1 MKSTPINSVTPEPEG
16 LYISTKV
23 KDLPP
28 GEYAF
33 MENKKNGFT
42 DILQFTKS
50 HGTDFYKYFCTIADV
65 TYGFIAASK
74 LFQPYT
80 VELNAC
86 PRTSDTMEY
95 AEAFIFNI

>member
-1 MKSTPINSVTPEPEG
+1 MKSSTPIDSIKHEPEG
-16 LYISTKV
+16 LYIATKV
-23 KDLPP
+23 QHLPH

-33 MENKKNGFT
+33 VRAQNGGL
-42 DILQFTKS
+42 DVLRFTKS

-95 AEAFIFNI
+95 AEAFIFSI